1 LTAILNSPID
11 STMNSRRTPRWFT
24 ACLAAPLACWAGCA
38 APASVAEQRTAESA
52 AAQPQG
58 PAADAAIAPLAF
70 LSGTWVLEQPGGA
83 LIEESWGAPR
93 GKAILGSFRRVL
105 GNGATPFYEFTH
117 IVATDEGVRLRQIH
131 VHGNFDTDP
140 RRAVP
145 MVLQLEKLDDKSASF
160 VPLAD
165 RAASHAGSLERVS
178 YTRVDAS
185 TLLLVV
191 EPQADENGVRPAPL
205 EFRMTRAR

>member
-1 LTAILNSPID
+1 
-11 STMNSRRTPRWFT
+11 MNSRCTPRWIS
-24 ACLAAPLACWAGCA
+24 ACLAVSLVGWVGCTSPSTTSPASSRTPTEAAA
-38 APASVAEQRTAESA
+38 APR
-52 AAQPQG
+52 QG

-70 LSGTWVLEQPGGA
+70 LSGTWILEQPGGA
-83 LIEESWGAPR
+83 VIEESWGAPR

-145 MVLQLEKLDDKSASF
+145 MVLQLEKLEDKSVSF

-178 YTRVDAS
+178 YSRVDS
-185 TLLLVV
+185 DTLLLVV

-205 EFRMTRAR
+205 EFRMKRAR